1 MSDVINDLAAS
12 QIEPDA
18 PVAGREEDGSRSKSS
33 IIATVVNSLKT
44 IAISL
49 EQTNFPDDG

>member
-12 QIEPDA
+12 QVEPDA

-44 IAISL
+44 TAISL